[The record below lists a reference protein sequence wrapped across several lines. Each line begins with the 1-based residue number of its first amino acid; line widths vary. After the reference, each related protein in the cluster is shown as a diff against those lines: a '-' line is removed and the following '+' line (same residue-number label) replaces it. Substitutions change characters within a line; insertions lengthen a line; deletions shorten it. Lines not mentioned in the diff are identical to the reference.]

1 MCRKTQ
7 NQNTHNFQA
16 NKEEIHQLSDTKK
29 FELREKDKNNIQIA

>member
-16 NKEEIHQLSDTKK
+16 QEEIHQLSDTKK